1 VLEIPAKPW
10 VVGWWRD
17 GVGAGSDSGT
27 AVLVAHL
34 DSREYGVG
42 PFARATDLRRG
53 DRMTLT
59 AGAAELTYEV
69 AAVETYLK
77 ERLPYERLFDQSGPP
92 RVVLVTCGG
101 EYRRDAG
108 GWDSNVVVTFT
119 PA

>member
-1 VLEIPAKPW
+1 
-10 VVGWWRD
+10 
-17 GVGAGSDSGT
+17 
-27 AVLVAHL
+27 
-34 DSREYGVG
+34 
-42 PFARATDLRRG
+42 
-53 DRMTLT
+53 
-59 AGAAELTYEV
+59 V